1 MRTIE
6 IKTVPPDDRDLHDL
20 IGRLDRELLALYP
33 AEGVF
38 GVDFASPEVAKM
50 TFCVA
55 YANGT
60 PAGCGA
66 MKPLGGGAAELKRF
80 FVERSFRGKGIA
92 SLILE
97 HIEAAARRSGVA
109 VMRLETGPKQPAAIA
124 LYRKFGYREIER
136 YGEYAGCAHSYCMEK
151 PLE

>member
-6 IKTVPPDDRDLHDL
+6 IKTVPPTDPDLHML
-20 IGRLDRELLALYP
+20 IERLDRELLTLYP
-33 AEGVF
+33 AEGIF
-38 GVDFASPEVAKM
+38 GVDFNDPAVREM

-55 YANGT
+55 YACGT
-60 PAGCGA
+60 PAGCGGF
-66 MKPLGGGAAELKRF
+66 KPLEEDVAELKRF
-80 FVERSFRGKGIA
+80 YVESSFRSKGIA

-97 HIEAAARRSGVA
+97 YIESAAKESGVK

-124 LYRKFGYREIER
+124 LYRKFGYRQIEC
-136 YGEYAGCAHSYCMEK
+136 YGPYAGCEHSLCMEK